1 MTQPQPETNG
11 TAMSKISTAIVAA
24 AACLSSPAAF
34 AATPGPGQIVARHMG
49 AFDKHDLDAIV
60 GDYADD
66 AVMIQPAQA
75 FQGKAAIR
83 KFFAPMAD
91 PKAPR
96 LVSQPATVEGDVATA
111 TWTLGAGTPG
121 AMSGK
126 DVFVIRGGKIHT
138 QAVFIDPPAK

>member
-1 MTQPQPETNG
+1 
-11 TAMSKISTAIVAA
+11 MSKLSIVIIAA
-24 AACLSSPAAF
+24 AACLSGPAALAAALSPA
-34 AATPGPGQIVARHMG
+34 QIVARHMG
-49 AFDKHDLDAIV
+49 AFDKHNLDAIV

-66 AVMIQPAQA
+66 AVMIQPAQT

-96 LVSQPATVEGDVATA
+96 LVSKPATVDGDVATA
-111 TWTLGAGTPG
+111 TWTLGAGTPA

-138 QAVFIDPPAK
+138 QAVFIDLPAK